1 MATEEDEAPEATAA
15 GGDKKKLAIVGA
27 VALLLGVGGG
37 FGAASF
43 LGGGAPA
50 EGEELAAVDPPE
62 GGAAPAAPST
72 ARMLHDL
79 DRFTVNLR
87 GTGGGRVLRLQVQ
100 VEVDEEDAEVV
111 SAKQPALRDA
121 VLTLASDYTYAD
133 LEGIDGKM
141 RLRDE
146 LLARLNTSLEDTAS
160 VRRVYFTE
168 FVVQ

>member
-1 MATEEDEAPEATAA
+1 MDAEEEEGEET
-15 GGDKKKLAIVGA
+15 GGGGNKKMLAIVGA
-27 VALLLGVGGG
+27 VALLLGAGAGYGGAIATSGGG
-37 FGAASF
+37 E
-43 LGGGAPA
+43 A
-50 EGEELAAVDPPE
+50 EEVAEAIPDGED
-62 GGAAPAAPST
+62 AAPVAAKTTRQVHS
-72 ARMLHDL
+72 L

-87 GTGGGRVLRLQVQ
+87 GTGGGRVLRLEVQ
-100 VEVDEEDAEVV
+100 VEVDEEDVDTVTEK
-111 SAKQPALRDA
+111 SPALRDA

>member
-1 MATEEDEAPEATAA
+1 MADPEEIEGEEE
-15 GGDKKKLAIVGA
+15 GGGGGNTKMLAIVGV

-37 FGAASF
+37 FGLSMV
-43 LGGGAPA
+43 LGGSDPPV
-50 EGEELAAVDPPE
+50 EGEEVLEGEEAQPVAAKATRQV
-62 GGAAPAAPST
+62 
-72 ARMLHDL
+72 HNL
-79 DRFTVNLR
+79 DKFTVNLR
-87 GTGGGRVLRLQVQ
+87 GTGGGRVLRLEVQ
-100 VEVDEEDAEVV
+100 VEVDEEDLPTVEEKAPV
-111 SAKQPALRDA
+111 LRDA

-146 LLARLNTSLEDTAS
+146 LLARLNTSLEDAAS